1 MVWKIFVSTS
11 AKYFCW
17 KQKISKTP
25 LRSINQTF
33 PGLNWQK
40 MPRMHHRVSLLND
53 AKIREEASVWSAG
66 LCGFYFCGFSRQ
78 NIAGLRLHLLSTGWW
93 ISWISQETLNQDQ
106 VLQSRRSLGWLK
118 CWLSPSWGEIGAF
131 YQLNCRP
138 SPVLTDIFRA
148 TAQTGKCWG
157 RRGEDDHDTPPSPP
171 PGWKVTEHQRS
182 VQLQIWRKMLGKGER
197 WSRPVE
203 SYCNHDSEIH

>member
-93 ISWISQETLNQDQ
+93 ISWISQEILNQDQ
-106 VLQSRRSLGWLK
+106 VLQSCRSLGWLK
-118 CWLSPSWGEIGAF
+118 FYHFTEGEIGAF
-131 YQLNCRP
+131 YQLSSCSALEARLSLSLLCSDWYFP
-138 SPVLTDIFRA
+138 
-148 TAQTGKCWG
+148 
-157 RRGEDDHDTPPSPP
+157 GEWWD
-171 PGWKVTEHQRS
+171 W
-182 VQLQIWRKMLGKGER
+182 
-197 WSRPVE
+197 
-203 SYCNHDSEIH
+203 

>member
-1 MVWKIFVSTS
+1 MLQKIKVKQFCHKICANCLPSETSTYTILERVEVMMVWKIFVSTS

-66 LCGFYFCGFSRQ
+66 LCGFYFSGFSRQ

-93 ISWISQETLNQDQ
+93 ISWISQEILNQDQ

-138 SPVLTDIFRA
+138 SPAQISLLSSDWYFPGDCTD
-148 TAQTGKCWG
+148 W
-157 RRGEDDHDTPPSPP
+157 
-171 PGWKVTEHQRS
+171 
-182 VQLQIWRKMLGKGER
+182 
-197 WSRPVE
+197 
-203 SYCNHDSEIH
+203 